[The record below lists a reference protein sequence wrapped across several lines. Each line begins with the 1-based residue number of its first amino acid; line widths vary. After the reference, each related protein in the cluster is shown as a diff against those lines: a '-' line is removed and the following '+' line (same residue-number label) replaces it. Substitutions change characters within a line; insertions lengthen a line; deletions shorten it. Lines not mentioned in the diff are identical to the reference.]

1 MVDVLVRAAIAGAVC
16 AWLGHAPVAAG
27 EPARV
32 PGVKSDRRVYAE
44 PPLPKLPEA
53 GGTYVDPTFG
63 TTIMRLTDAAD
74 GKSCHH
80 SYSYYP
86 SFNKNN
92 TRLFVCCDGRP
103 ALYRF
108 DPHGFKVLGKEP
120 LFAGKLPSGHQ
131 PRWEDA
137 IWSDRDADVLF
148 CHEGLRL
155 WSYHVGSDTYRLV
168 KDFSGLLPPGHL
180 AQMSKSLDD
189 DVFACSRQDPR
200 WRVVGFLVWRRG
212 EDKIV
217 LQDDLPPE
225 GLDEV
230 QIDKT
235 GRYLVIKSA
244 RQGKGVVQVRVADLA
259 TGKIAELID
268 NQPDFA
274 PGHSD
279 NGRGTVLGADNRK
292 NRLTFRRL
300 ASPHQVR
307 TVLELHNDW
316 SQDYHVS
323 LLAENEEWALVSF
336 YTGNKLPSSG
346 IFRNEIVQVATDGSR
361 RVRRLAHHRT
371 VCREYWDSPRANIS
385 RDGRLVVYTSNF
397 SGRARR
403 DVFILRVPPTAERS
417 APENATI
424 VHPIPK

>member
-1 MVDVLVRAAIAGAVC
+1 MIDLALRTAIAGVVC
-16 AWLGHAPVAAG
+16 LSIGHGRVAAD
-27 EPARV
+27 EPARQ
-32 PGVKSDRRVYAE
+32 PEVKSDRGVYAE

-74 GKSCHH
+74 GKNCHH

-92 TRLFVCCDGRP
+92 TRLFVCCDGKP
-103 ALYRF
+103 VLFRF
-108 DPHGFKVLGKEP
+108 DPDGFKLLGKGP
-120 LFAGKLPSGHQ
+120 LFAAKPPSGYQ
-131 PRWEDA
+131 PRWENA

-155 WSYHVGSDTYRLV
+155 WSYHVGSKTYRLV
-168 KDFSGLLPPGHL
+168 KDFAGLLPPGHL

-189 DVFACSRQDPR
+189 DVFASSRQDPR
-200 WRVVGFLVWRRG
+200 WQVVSFLAWKRG
-212 EDKIV
+212 ADKIV
-217 LQDDLPPE
+217 LNDDLPPE

-235 GRYLVIKSA
+235 GRYLVIKSEK
-244 RQGKGVVQVRVADLA
+244 QGKGVVQVRVADLA
-259 TGKIAELID
+259 TGKIAKLID
-268 NQPDFA
+268 NEPDFA

-279 NGRGTVLGADNRK
+279 NGRGTVLGADNWR

-300 ASPHQVR
+300 SRPHEVR
-307 TVLELHNDW
+307 TVLEMHNDW

-323 LLAENEEWALVSF
+323 LLADKEDWALVSF
-336 YTGNKLPSSG
+336 YTGNELPSSG
-346 IFRNEIVQVATDGSR
+346 IFRNEIIQVATDGSR

-371 VCREYWDSPRANIS
+371 VCREYWDSPRANVS

-397 SGRARR
+397 GGRARR
-403 DVFILRVPPTAERS
+403 DVFILCVPAAADRR
-417 APENATI
+417 
-424 VHPIPK
+424 